1 MTSPPPAPDTL
12 PGGAG
17 DRMSKETKGI
27 VMGQRPSFQ
36 AAFFLLFATGLPTAA
51 NADGVAVIAGKREGR
66 TSAEPAEAA
75 INEPFATAFDLE
87 GRLWG
92 VEFTRANRVFRID
105 PAPAGGAGLP
115 TFVAGLFH
123 PADPQ
128 APEPPAGPT
137 TVGEVRF
144 NGLHDLAIGPD
155 DTIYLADTFNHRI
168 RALAPRT
175 RLLRTIAGTGIA
187 GDSGDGGPA
196 ALAHF
201 NQPYCCSLL
210 PGGGALLVA
219 DIGNAR
225 LRSIDLVTGVVTTVA
240 GNGTKGK
247 PEEGALATT
256 TPLAGPRAACAAAD
270 GTIWLALREG
280 NALVAIRQGRV
291 SVAVNAKGEAGF
303 AGDGGTGAAALLAG
317 PKYVAMDGKGRVLVC
332 DTENHCIRR
341 YDPVTGIIVTVAGI
355 PGRPGTAVGSDWRT
369 THLARPHAARIDPA
383 GNLVVADSDNDRILA
398 GPLD

>member
-1 MTSPPPAPDTL
+1 MTSPPSAPDTL
-12 PGGAG
+12 PGGVG
-17 DRMSKETKGI
+17 ERMSKETKGI
-27 VMGQRPSFQ
+27 VMGQRLSFL
-36 AAFFLLFATGLPTAA
+36 AVVFILVATGLPTGVA
-51 NADGVAVIAGKREGR
+51 ADGVAVIAGKREGR
-66 TSAEPAEAA
+66 TSTEPAEAA

-105 PAPAGGAGLP
+105 PAAAGGAGLP
-115 TFVAGLFH
+115 TFVAGQFH
-123 PADPQ
+123 VADPQ

-168 RALAPRT
+168 RALDPHT

-187 GDSGDGGPA
+187 GDAGDGGPA
-196 ALAHF
+196 ALAQF
-201 NQPYCCSLL
+201 NQPYCVSLV

-240 GNGTKGK
+240 GNGVKGA
-247 PEEGALATT
+247 PEEGALAMA

-291 SVAVNAKGEAGF
+291 SVAVNATGEAGF
-303 AGDGGTGAAALLAG
+303 AGDGGPGAAALLAG

-341 YDPVTGIIVTVAGI
+341 YDPATGIIVTVAGI

-369 THLARPHAARIDPA
+369 THLSRPHAARIDPA

-398 GPLD
+398 GALD